1 MSSAFRDQI
10 IILVFFI
17 NIIKMKLRNKSRR
30 AIANIKHEKP
40 TNAYIVATVTENV
53 TETNLKNE
61 DASTDELEYDNDET
75 QNTSALEPH
84 EDLIDYIDDESSNI
98 NTSIEVKQE
107 DTTKSENYL
116 GENSGIF

>member
-1 MSSAFRDQI
+1 
-10 IILVFFI
+10 
-17 NIIKMKLRNKSRR
+17 MKLRNKSRR

-40 TNAYIVATVTENV
+40 TNAYIVATVAENV

-84 EDLIDYIDDESSNI
+84 EDIIDCIDDESSNI